1 MKLELYRLILA
12 PMSNS
17 ILNLV
22 FTFMCFNNL
31 GATFERSLGSARFAW
46 LLVGIGLISNIGFDV
61 FCFLMA
67 LLGTYEALFFQCQGF
82 WVILFGLIAIE
93 CAESQEP
100 TRQLFRIPY
109 QIPTVYYPL
118 VLFALFSILS
128 GPNLG
133 SAIAMGFGYAYGFG
147 KVEGFRPSLI
157 MVQGWERDAA
167 LGSGAWAVQDTPSPA
182 SMEAGESRR
191 TQPKT
196 TPAEQASPFPGGGQ
210 ALSHVGGTLSKDAA
224 RQARLAAL
232 ESRGSAAKTQR
243 WPMETNT
250 LVDMGYDEDLANR
263 TLEACGGNLLAAV
276 ERLS

>member
-1 MKLELYRLILA
+1 
-12 PMSNS
+12 
-17 ILNLV
+17 
-22 FTFMCFNNL
+22 
-31 GATFERSLGSARFAW
+31 
-46 LLVGIGLISNIGFDV
+46 
-61 FCFLMA
+61 
-67 LLGTYEALFFQCQGF
+67 
-82 WVILFGLIAIE
+82 
-93 CAESQEP
+93 
-100 TRQLFRIPY
+100 
-109 QIPTVYYPL
+109 
-118 VLFALFSILS
+118 
-128 GPNLG
+128 
-133 SAIAMGFGYAYGFG
+133 MGFGYAYGFG

-157 MVQGWERDAA
+157 MVQGWERGCLANFTTQPGFIPSGAA